1 MGQETN
7 QNAQDELSFEEKVFA
22 RFDALDAR
30 TQRLENP
37 AKRKTIE
44 KYKTL
49 AETMQSLA
57 IACGVLIGGLW
68 TLYTFNVLGTSY
80 KAETEAEIR
89 QLDLATREQGVINIA
104 VNAGQVSIANDTG
117 RYIKIDIQV
126 QNVGNR
132 NLVLDFP
139 EYALTIAKV
148 QTNEGG
154 QLRREWYKF
163 SPIPS
168 LYPAKLHSNEPEP
181 NTFVKPV
188 AKELVRAGQTIDYP
202 CWFRVEDA
210 GLYLVT
216 FVGRLTG
223 EDLGITQ
230 QAFGEVRPISV
241 GEHTFIVVN

>member
-1 MGQETN
+1 MGITKEAN
-7 QNAQDELSFEEKVFA
+7 QNAQDKRSFEEKVFV

-37 AKRKTIE
+37 ARRKTIE

-49 AETMQSLA
+49 AETVQSLA
-57 IACGVLIGGLW
+57 IACGVLIGGFW
-68 TLYTFNVLGTSY
+68 TLFTFNALQTSY
-80 KAETEAEIR
+80 KAEAEIR
-89 QLDLATREQGVINIA
+89 QLELATREQGVVNIA
-104 VNAGQVSIANDTG
+104 VNAGQVSIANDAG
-117 RYIKIDIQV
+117 RYIKIGIQV
-126 QNVGNR
+126 QNTGNR
-132 NLVLDFP
+132 NLMLEFP

-168 LYPAKLHSNEPEP
+168 LYPAKIHSHKLESNAFVEPVE
-181 NTFVKPV
+181 
-188 AKELVRAGQTIDYP
+188 KELVRAGQTIDYP
-202 CWFRVEDA
+202 CWFRVEEA

-223 EDLGITQ
+223 EDLGVTQ